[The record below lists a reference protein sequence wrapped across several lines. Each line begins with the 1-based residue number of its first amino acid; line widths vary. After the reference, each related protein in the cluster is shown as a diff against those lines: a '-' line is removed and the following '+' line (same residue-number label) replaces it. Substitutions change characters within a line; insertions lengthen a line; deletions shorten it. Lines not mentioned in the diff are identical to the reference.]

1 MAWNVELTSTA
12 EKQLKKLDPWSREK
26 GLVSDCRILC
36 QILDAEVVTLA
47 VTFRHRKDVYG
58 D

>member
-12 EKQLKKLDPWSREK
+12 KKQLKKLDPWSREK
-26 GLVSDCRILC
+26 GLVGDYRIFC
-36 QILDAEVVTLA
+36 QILDAELVILS